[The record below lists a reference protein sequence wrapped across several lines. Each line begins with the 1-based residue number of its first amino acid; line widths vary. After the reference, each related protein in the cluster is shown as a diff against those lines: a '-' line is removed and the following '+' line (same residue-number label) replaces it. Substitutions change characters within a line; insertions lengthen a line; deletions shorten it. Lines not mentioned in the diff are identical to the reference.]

1 MSYTVTVWGARGS
14 IPSPGPATS
23 RFGGNTSCVSVEPE
37 DGSGSLVVLDAGSG
51 IRLLG
56 NSLVDRGGRWQIDLL
71 LTHTHWDHIQG
82 FPFFAPMFRDGNVV
96 RVRGAQQGDVDLG
109 AILRQQMHPVVFPV
123 PLDQTAAAL
132 TIEHIG
138 PGRHQVGGFAVEA
151 LRLRHPGTTLGYRLT
166 PAGGGATFAYVT
178 DSELGPGGRY
188 EVGPEWREEL
198 VRLLDGVDLLVHDAM
213 YTPDDVEAH
222 RGWGHSCYSE
232 AVALAA
238 EARVGQLWLFHHRP
252 ERSDTMLDG
261 VVRAAQALADRS
273 GHRFEVRGAS
283 EGMQLS
289 L

>member
-23 RFGGNTSCVSVEPE
+23 RYGGNTSCISVEQQ
-37 DGSGSLVVLDAGSG
+37 DGPGRMVVLDSGSG

-56 NSLVDRGGRWQIDLL
+56 SALMERGGQWEIDLL

-82 FPFFAPMFRDGNVV
+82 FPFFAPMFQDGNAV
-96 RVRGAQQGDVDLG
+96 RVRGAPQGEVDLG
-109 AILRQQMHPVVFPV
+109 VILRQQMHPVVFPV
-123 PLDQTAAAL
+123 PLEQTAAEL

-138 PGRHQVGGFAVEA
+138 SGAFEAGGFAIEA
-151 LRLRHPGTTLGYRLT
+151 FRLRHPGTTLGYRLT
-166 PAGGGATFAYVT
+166 PADGGATFAYVT

-188 EVGPEWREEL
+188 DVGPEWRAEL
-198 VRLLDGVDLLVHDAM
+198 VRFVSGVDLLVHDAM
-213 YTPDDVEAH
+213 YTPDDVASH
-222 RGWGHSCYSE
+222 RGWGHSCYTE

-238 EARVGQLWLFHHRP
+238 EAGVRQLWLFHHRP
-252 ERSDTMLDG
+252 ERTDTMMDG

-273 GHRFEVRGAS
+273 ENPFEVRAAS

>member
-1 MSYTVTVWGARGS
+1 VSYTVTVWGARGS

-23 RFGGNTSCVSVEPE
+23 RYGGNTSCVSVELQDEP
-37 DGSGSLVVLDAGSG
+37 GRLVVLDAGSG

-56 NSLVDRGGRWQIDLL
+56 NALLERGGRWEIDLL

-96 RVRGAQQGDVDLG
+96 RVRGARQGDVDLG
-109 AILRQQMHPVVFPV
+109 LILRQQMHPVVFPV
-123 PLDQTAAAL
+123 PLEQTAAAL
-132 TIEHIG
+132 TIEHLE
-138 PGRHQVGGFAVEA
+138 PGQFEVGGFAVEA
-151 LRLRHPGTTLGYRLT
+151 LQLRHPGTTLGYRLT
-166 PAGGGATFAYVT
+166 PAGGGATLAYVT

-188 EVGPEWREEL
+188 DVGPGWRDEL
-198 VRLLDGVDLLVHDAM
+198 VRFLAGVDLLVHDAM
-213 YTPDDVEAH
+213 YTPDDMDAH

-252 ERSDTMLDG
+252 ERTDTMLDA

-273 GHRFEVRGAS
+273 DHSFEVRAVG
-283 EGMQLS
+283 EGTQLS